1 MDPRIAGHPL
11 YPEARRHVKALRGL
25 YGHVLVYAA
34 VVGGLA
40 LLNLLVSPGHWWVQW
55 TAFGWGLGVAAHGLS
70 VLARGSAFGRD
81 WEERKV
87 REYLERQGSR

>member
-1 MDPRIAGHPL
+1 MRS
-11 YPEARRHVKALRGL
+11 ARL
-25 YGHVLVYAA
+25 
-34 VVGGLA
+34 
-40 LLNLLVSPGHWWVQW
+40 SPGRWWVEW
-55 TAFGWGLGVAAHGLS
+55 TAFGWGLGVAAHGVS